1 MGTSKSKRRKKQQQ
15 QRQQQQLQQQ
25 QQTPPQDVATPLAT
39 NTPPVPPPPPPATPP
54 GSTEPPPS
62 TPVKSPVDPP
72 SVHRL
77 PVVPPPSYQPSE
89 SSAAPSKL
97 ANHDT
102 TMISQEL
109 AQLVEA
115 LQQQKE
121 ETKERQ
127 AAFEAR
133 LSQQQQVSVSIH
145 GLVHTLMDQT
155 NKQLGLMGIG
165 GISPIPSNAS
175 SSLDHHPNGLLPMRQ
190 GVEGTT
196 GSIAQSQGGSEPVG
210 LDPGLMSDV
219 EDHLGPSLQP
229 QVDIDV
235 AIPPCG
241 DEVIDHL
248 SALKEEDKTTKNT
261 STQPTPTHGS
271 SLPSTFS
278 LPYTPVPPVSSNHAP
293 AQPVQPVSSTAIFQ
307 YPKRYHRSGDNNRFY
322 RQPDLIFPEAL
333 PHRQETHYSGRW
345 IINPDMRKGSGSSL
359 M

>member
-1 MGTSKSKRRKKQQQ
+1 MGTSRSKRRKKQQQ
-15 QRQQQQLQQQ
+15 QRQQQQLQQQQQ

-77 PVVPPPSYQPSE
+77 PVVPPPSYQPSG
-89 SSAAPSKL
+89 SSVASSNL
-97 ANHDT
+97 AKHDT
-102 TMISQEL
+102 TMISQQL

-115 LQQQKE
+115 LHQQKE
-121 ETKERQ
+121 ETMERQ

-133 LSQQQQVSVSIH
+133 LSQQQQDINQSSVSIH

-196 GSIAQSQGGSEPVG
+196 GSIAQSQGSSEPIG
-210 LDPGLMSDV
+210 LGSGLSDV
-219 EDHLGPSLQP
+219 GGHPGPSPQP

-248 SALKEEDKTTKNT
+248 RALKEEDKTTKTT

-271 SLPSTFS
+271 SIPSTFS

-293 AQPVQPVSSTAIFQ
+293 TQPVQPVSSTAIFQ
-307 YPKRYHRSGDNNRFY
+307 YPKRYHRSGDDNRSTDS
-322 RQPDLIFPEAL
+322 QNLIFPEAL
-333 PHRQETHYSGRW
+333 PTDRKHTTQEG
-345 IINPDMRKGSGSSL
+345 GS
-359 M
+359 

>member
-1 MGTSKSKRRKKQQQ
+1 M
-15 QRQQQQLQQQ
+15 QQQ
-25 QQTPPQDVATPLAT
+25 QQPPTQDMATPPATT
-39 NTPPVPPPPPPATPP
+39 TPPVPPPPATPP
-54 GSTEPPPS
+54 SSSELPPPS
-62 TPVKSPVDPP
+62 TPIKSPVDPP

-89 SSAAPSKL
+89 SSVASSNL

-102 TMISQEL
+102 TMISQQL

-115 LQQQKE
+115 LHQQKE
-121 ETKERQ
+121 ETRERQ

-133 LSQQQQVSVSIH
+133 LSQQQQDINQSSVSIH

-165 GISPIPSNAS
+165 GISPIPSNVS

-196 GSIAQSQGGSEPVG
+196 GSIAQSQGSSEPVG
-210 LDPGLMSDV
+210 LDSGLMSDV
-219 EDHLGPSLQP
+219 EDHLDPSPQP

-248 SALKEEDKTTKNT
+248 RALKEEDKTTKQDYFNPTNT
-261 STQPTPTHGS
+261 NT
-271 SLPSTFS
+271 
-278 LPYTPVPPVSSNHAP
+278 
-293 AQPVQPVSSTAIFQ
+293 
-307 YPKRYHRSGDNNRFY
+307 
-322 RQPDLIFPEAL
+322 
-333 PHRQETHYSGRW
+333 
-345 IINPDMRKGSGSSL
+345 
-359 M
+359 